1 MCKYVDEI
9 NYLNAM
15 SLIFIHTDLVDP
27 WVLSSLVDDMTKE
40 IQSLET
46 EEKIKTN
53 MIGNEGW
60 SLKSMIGRSEFD
72 LPKGRLQVSYD
83 GKVLTSVSC
92 MYRTEG
98 VVSENEYRI
107 AARLWVHPAYRNRL
121 YPSVYH
127 VLPALQFAALQK
139 AQHAWTSFNQDRE
152 ALLRRMS
159 ILSSTSEELSLIW
172 SDWKSKKAFL
182 YGEIQLIAYKDLSVL
197 ETELTIS
204 SLYQTHK

>member
-1 MCKYVDEI
+1 VCKYVDEI

-83 GKVLTSVSC
+83 GKVLTSISC

-107 AARLWVHPAYRNRL
+107 AARLWIHPAYRNRL

-139 AQHAWTSFNQDRE
+139 AQHVWTSFNQDRE
-152 ALLRRMS
+152 ALLRRMN
-159 ILSSTSEELSLIW
+159 ILSSTSGELSLIW
-172 SDWKSKKAFL
+172 SDWKAKKAFL
-182 YGEIQLIAYKDLSVL
+182 YGEIQLITYKDLSAL
-197 ETELTIS
+197 ETGIAIS
-204 SLYQTHK
+204 TLYQTHK